1 MLVDFL
7 KSTTGALTVM
17 GLIAVGAIGKLIHHK
32 LQIPGLELEPIQEDT
47 WFVDRDDRRRIA
59 MIVSVNLINRSG
71 RAIRIT
77 KCKLSG
83 YSPRENPDPIRL
95 KKGSGEIL
103 ISFPQHEQFYPGKEV
118 QVNPYSSRKI
128 WLYYE
133 SRATRLSNIIRTP
146 LVVKDDTGKRRSI
159 HISIPRHMEQIMIY
173 RSM

>member
-32 LQIPGLELEPIQEDT
+32 LQIQGLELEPIQEDT
-47 WFVDRDDRRRIA
+47 WFVDREDRRRIA

-95 KKGSGEIL
+95 KKGSDELL
-103 ISFPQHEQFYPGKEV
+103 ISFPQHEQFHPGI
-118 QVNPYSSRKI
+118 QVNPYSSKKI

-146 LVVKDDTGKRRSI
+146 LVVKDDAGKRRSI
-159 HISIPRHMEQIMIY
+159 RVTIPRHIEQIMIY
-173 RSM
+173 RSMY